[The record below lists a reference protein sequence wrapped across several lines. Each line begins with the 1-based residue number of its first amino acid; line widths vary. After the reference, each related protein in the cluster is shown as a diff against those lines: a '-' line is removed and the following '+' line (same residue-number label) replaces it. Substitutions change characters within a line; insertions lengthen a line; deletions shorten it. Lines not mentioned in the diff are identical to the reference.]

1 MKRWP
6 FKMALLGYGL
16 VFGAAA
22 LGDSG
27 EVGGVQYFKDPEIDF
42 WKGEVAQDKSK
53 AVVVVPTGKGNPK
66 NGVAPTSK
74 SSFAWGKYLNPSND
88 EFFKEGDYTPPAP
101 FMEIARNPTDQNIQN
116 WFKYLET
123 KNALLQTL
131 QAKLSEYTMKRSVP
145 GLVAMKGSPSSPEI
159 DPDAVKRVQQRYE
172 ISRAP
177 VADAKQFRLRLYF
190 DSHCPHCEHMMGT
203 VRELMQLGYW
213 IELRQI
219 DGDVSARSRI
229 PFAVTSATPEELK
242 RYQIES
248 VPVLLVGNLK
258 TQSFSKIQ
266 GYQPTTSVLAAL
278 QGTSRKVQ

>member
-1 MKRWP
+1 MKRWR
-6 FKMALLGYGL
+6 FKVTLAACGL

-22 LGDSG
+22 FGDSG

-42 WKGEVAQDKSK
+42 WRGEVAQDKSK
-53 AVVVVPTGKGNPK
+53 AVVVVPTAKGDTK
-66 NGVAPTSK
+66 NGVATPTK
-74 SSFAWGKYLNPSND
+74 GSFAWNKYLNPSND

-172 ISRAP
+172 NARTPA
-177 VADAKQFRLRLYF
+177 VDAKQFRLRLYF

-203 VRELMQLGYW
+203 VRELMRLGYW
-213 IELRQI
+213 VELRQI
-219 DGDVSARSRI
+219 DGDVSARARI

-266 GYQPTTSVLAAL
+266 GYQPTAEVVKVLNGANGKL
-278 QGTSRKVQ
+278 